1 MDRVLLKYIFDELCT
16 SFSKKEIN
24 GSIKKNADQN
34 KIEIN
39 YCITLQELFDNLEK
53 NKNVCMDVYMK
64 REVLQTIYY
73 CKDISIMAEDEKKK
87 TGEKNGSD
95 GNEDYNSFP
104 YDKYNNGFNANI
116 HKNGQDTIINT
127 ANKYNLYINN
137 IYIYNKHNLFYYERI
152 KECKEK
158 IFILLYVIST
168 KYNGSIQS
176 SLSKHLNIDVKMIH
190 YHLKVLIQYSLIKKI
205 NININGTETNTNNDG
220 CTMSNSANG
229 AMIKL
234 SPSYILYYN
243 IYFIYNMLPIFVKN
257 ILFSQNVLSINKIIM
272 YLINKFIIIPQKI
285 LSLIFFKLLIVYNP
299 YYFMRIRKALKIF
312 NSILSNL
319 INSNQIIM
327 CKIKIQSNYEICYL
341 NYKNKEKISY
351 DRIINFLLSFY
362 YNYDY
367 AINFIDKSCYLMCED
382 YVNNEIPIKSSFM
395 NNYSIHKKYKQNLTQ
410 QLSMYMEPTGQGHI
424 NTEMLQNEI
433 EYNQHREIGSIN
445 SNKPELNKQ
454 VNISINEFKNHVHL
468 NMDDKF
474 IDSDLYSSSQNDN
487 SAYSLSDFSPVLENN
502 QIETTLEKKTNFNGK
517 YTHERN
523 SQVSYSESPTH
534 SSIDSDNGSDNISQ
548 RGNSRSIRS
557 SNLSLY
563 DEMKYII
570 ISKGISGITAKEISQ
585 TILLSIKKT
594 NTFLN
599 KLVKNKEV
607 VKIPERKDKSFMY
620 RFVDNNIYEYIQ
632 NKKKY
637 YTNIEKETETI
648 VSYDNK
654 NKNINECNVN
664 VKKKKN
670 LQNNEESLISF
681 KANSNQQYSNE
692 IMAEYSAKIKTEQ
705 QNNSITNQNIFH
717 YIKINNLNESLN
729 ILNYTNTIN
738 KIDKNILEYVI
749 PKYDDSINNF
759 SNYKEFF
766 NNYVNKIKQF
776 ECKYDL
782 FTCSFHLFY
791 YVKNILQKK
800 QTSKNNNDNT
810 YLYTHTDNNI
820 GGEENVHQFNESN
833 ISEHFEE
840 FNININNLDVSKTSI
855 DFIKHFM
862 EDTTKLK
869 SNLFIKRLFIFTHFL
884 LCSKVTTFRCVQDL
898 FTILENNGKLIDRKS
913 VERLFNYS
921 TKINAFFKKCMLQ
934 NSKNV
939 KYYFYDSNILTEKQS
954 IELHSK
960 IQQEYAHYFYK
971 QSPSIKHNDKL
982 QTNCSINL
990 QNRTN
995 YTNLDSKN
1003 KNISNNVNPNCE
1015 IIADNASISQ
1025 ISPSSYPNNYNTSL
1039 KLGENYCFQ
1048 NIDASNAYNVSPRIY
1063 NTNVLLNSYSIT
1075 NISLNDKNNNN
1086 KRSINNTEN
1095 DNPSIIFDH
1104 NKKHLHIDSL
1114 LSNDNPSVDTTN
1126 FYTKKRK
1133 TEQDQQINI
1142 KNIYY
1147 KNNITENIPDSS
1159 NNKNNVL
1166 YIDVFNESAFACN
1179 ENKFITPENK
1189 KKHTFKNFKMLQ
1201 QSSNISYFYG
1211 YIFSKMERYKYF
1223 HKCLIRIM
1231 KRKMKRKRNNRIL
1244 KQYNSNPIFS
1254 KTQHEHDGVATC
1266 QNKMKKRKISFTLAN
1281 LKGKNKKKRNK
1292 QSNANSLKI
1301 KDILKNM
1308 YLDEYL
1314 KIISVRCKLNYIENY
1329 LLKKKKKK
1337 IKLKELPPM
1346 LFEYL
1351 TSYSQLHSDKN
1362 NLIKNFILNKS
1373 QNMYI
1378 HENKPLQSYYDH
1390 DSIQIEDTKT
1400 NRLSSYSNQREENEL
1415 KKKKDTAFSPLTQ
1428 TDQLCQH
1435 DIDVI
1440 KNNDKI
1446 SIYIFLYRKLKF
1458 LYNMKSIDLR
1468 FGNDQENINSTIVN
1482 IDDDNTTHTLTCNTK
1497 KSHFNNSR
1505 NTDLNISIVDLK
1517 KKKFNIYIKK
1527 YVTINL
1533 FSSIKPKKNNQKKFY
1548 NMMRYNHFEEY
1559 YYSIYL
1565 LIEQFKKH
1573 FLENIP
1579 DESSRKKVKLSDIP
1593 KFLKIKNKNLK
1604 FLLSHNSYT
1613 NQLLLTRKIRKLFIN
1628 LIKKVKRKETRKK
1641 TNIQKHKLMEELII
1655 YKEYNI
1661 LYNIYNISKTNIE
1674 KYFFIFYDLYN
1685 NILTKNNYNFPNIL
1699 EKDDNNNNTAL
1710 SYSCPFCKDAYFFK
1724 SDLLTHISNVHNTNK
1739 KCSDIISLMSNTK
1752 HTMHKTLSDILKIKN
1767 IISNSSP
1774 AYGQTMRIYRDNN
1787 TNPVD
1792 EQVDQAS
1799 LSFSSNCITK
1809 RNELLFHNNTSSDK
1823 FSQNTKE
1830 TKKYEQPL
1838 QYEHNNAPDVLQV
1851 QNTEL
1856 KKKTNKQI
1864 YIIDQLNTNK
1874 IFSRST
1880 HSSVKIKYS
1889 LRTVYLYF
1897 VTIFIQLYISRIN
1910 LEKCTNHKKNIGD
1923 NKGENEQKALSHQK
1937 LCKNSKKLL
1946 PKRKRNNLNS
1956 LLNKIKLI
1964 SNKLN
1969 TFRLIYYLKNKTNSI
1984 PYKKSVWNKANKVM
1998 IGKFKYA
2005 VCKYI
2010 QNKLFYYF
2018 KKNIVNYFFILL
2030 NENLTRCIL
2039 NYFPTYIYNCTY
2051 TNINYY
2057 FDKCI
2062 KNIYDFNF
2070 ISLINL
2076 MKLFIIN
2083 YGSNFILYKE
2093 IIKPLF
2099 YQKLRNI
2106 QNGIK
2111 YLKKNMYV
2119 VDTSY
2124 VLSNYIANDLVCDNI
2139 YSNLIYKSIFYKK
2152 KLSLFTK
2159 KKSFDNVI
2167 DIIYS
2172 FGSCYFS
2179 KILEYAHS
2187 ENYQNQSL
2195 TLNCQIDQ
2203 LLLHIDNVYNQEQ
2216 NINYIPN
2223 NHPNYISPN
2232 FHLDDYIEST
2242 NLNKTSNYNQLNS
2255 FYEEEVNHINT
2266 TNPKNFTYKYNDDNF
2281 SNDHQTNAFN
2291 IFSDENF
2298 DANESTCNESKKY
2311 YFSKK
2316 LTIFDLNFYV
2326 HKFLKGDITL
2336 YACNKY
2342 TISDDIHSDENKNL
2356 STKFNNQNKY
2366 YTPDIDAKQNEDV
2379 NNTKYSRGFLKNNN
2393 NKDKNKFEI
2402 DENSL
2407 SFNSSNDDNLD
2418 TFDQLSDDY
2427 EIIKLLENDN
2437 YNNEKLLGGI
2447 NKHIKHLTKHVSE
2460 YFPNYYILNDLKKKI
2475 LKRLSNIFSDN
2486 NNDFISYNFQNKICH
2501 NFYYDPNYINN
2512 NFFNYFKKYCIYIYQ
2527 NYNNPI
2533 RSKKWKD
2540 FKNYTLLNTSTT
2552 NNFNFSDLFNKFIEK
2567 NEFPNSIV
2575 YNKNKL
2581 LIYNIS
2587 KKTFI
2592 DFDIYPQNIHL
2603 YNIAYI
2609 SNIQKNIESF
2619 LDIQVLNL
2627 KNGIFW
2633 LQSEKNTPKKKITNL
2648 YSQAINNNSTNANKL
2663 GINKK
2668 NVLQKHNCS
2677 VSNKSE
2683 KEIKDS
2689 QVLKSNRRKYIA
2701 KYKSFIRETQI
2712 KKFVKKVT
2720 IRNVNNS
2727 DNTENNKSG
2736 ISNDNVHK
2744 ESFIFVVQLMYHVFC
2759 MDNIQNNYDEYG
2771 NYKAHIYEKN
2781 KEIKNVGYK
2790 INNMYKY
2797 KTTNNATIEN
2807 INKNNC
2813 ISNNVYQTNNNLYE
2827 SNIVNNHDISHI
2839 SDNANSPNNDTKEKE
2854 DNLFNQIMSKMLYVF
2869 FIVKQKKKKG
2879 CFIDSLK
2886 KKYIKKFINKAC
2898 YNEYF
2903 NVKKEYNFILFLL
2916 NKLNLIKIFPFIN
2929 THKVFLAQY
2938 YNGINMCKRKTL
2950 FYEHNFKHP
2959 FLNMINY
2966 YLKNFKVKTQRYS
2979 DDEKKIFKKFIKKN
2993 RILNQMDIQHDNN
3006 NIPHEI
3012 GTAKNISNSSNV
3024 TNMNYENSSKN
3035 NITDENALANRYA
3048 YKNITQEKI
3057 IYKKKYINYS
3067 DYVYIN
3073 FINNN
3078 TLKKPNFIPR
3088 LILLFNLQCHIIIHD
3103 YFFMYLCENY
3113 EQIQKIEKSINDN
3126 CNDNTNIL
3134 YNTRIG
3140 NKILNYMGNKK
3151 YPTVIKYIKR
3161 IINNACKYFEYNLL
3175 LHINNNK
3182 GNDLQKQ
3189 NNNNKSNIIYYFKDK
3204 YVIAN
3209 SFIYLNGSV
3218 NIKFMFFYILKI
3230 FFYIKNNPYS
3240 SIFDICKTIEILNLC
3255 DLNTLLRAMCDDGF
3269 ISFKLMF
3276 VNKRSEIY
3284 KLKKNY
3290 QIINDFNDIM
3300 RNASIKKKKSQIKKK
3315 RKATACYFFDTT
3327 SEDEISTDIDTFKT
3341 INKSKKD
3348 NLKNYNLFID
3358 RILYKK
3364 VKLYY
3369 IQDENIIFKKYEGTL
3384 WN

>member
-1 MDRVLLKYIFDELCT
+1 MDRVLLKCIFDELCT

-24 GSIKKNADQN
+24 GSIKKSGDKN
-34 KIEIN
+34 KNEIN

-73 CKDISIMAEDEKKK
+73 CKDISILAEEEKKT
-87 TGEKNGSD
+87 TGEKNNND
-95 GNEDYNSFP
+95 GNEDYSNFP
-104 YDKYNNGFNANI
+104 RDKYNNGFGVNI
-116 HKNGQDTIINT
+116 HKNDQDTIINT
-127 ANKYNLYINN
+127 ASKYNLYINN

-158 IFILLYVIST
+158 IFILLYIIST

-205 NININGTETNTNNDG
+205 NININGTEKNTNNDN
-220 CTMSNSANG
+220 CDMSNSANG

-367 AINFIDKSCYLMCED
+367 VINFIDKSCYLMCED

-395 NNYSIHKKYKQNLTQ
+395 NNYFIHKKYKQNLTQ
-410 QLSMYMEPTGQGHI
+410 QFSMYMEPTGQDRI
-424 NTEMLQNEI
+424 NTIVLQNEI
-433 EYNQHREIGSIN
+433 EYNQRRENGSFN
-445 SNKPELNKQ
+445 LNKSELNKQ

-474 IDSDLYSSSQNDN
+474 IDSDLYSSSENDN
-487 SAYSLSDFSPVLENN
+487 SAYSLSDFSPILGNN
-502 QIETTLEKKTNFNGK
+502 QIEATIEKKANFNVK

-523 SQVSYSESPTH
+523 SQISYSESPTH
-534 SSIDSDNGSDNISQ
+534 SSIDSDNGSDNANHH
-548 RGNSRSIRS
+548 GNSLSIRS

-585 TILLSIKKT
+585 SILLSIKKT

-620 RFVDNNIYEYIQ
+620 RFVDNRIYQYIQ

-637 YTNIEKETETI
+637 YTNVEEQTEDV
-648 VSYDNK
+648 VSYANK
-654 NKNINECNVN
+654 NKDMNECNVN
-664 VKKKKN
+664 MKKKAD
-670 LQNNEESLISF
+670 LQINGESSTSI
-681 KANSNQQYSNE
+681 KANSNEQYSNE
-692 IMAEYSAKIKTEQ
+692 IMTEYSAKIKTEQ
-705 QNNSITNQNIFH
+705 LNNPITNKNVLH

-738 KIDKNILEYVI
+738 KIDKNVLEHVI
-749 PKYDDSINNF
+749 PQYDDSINNF
-759 SNYKEFF
+759 SNYKDFF
-766 NNYVNKIKQF
+766 NNYINKIKQF
-776 ECKYDL
+776 EYKYDL
-782 FTCSFHLFY
+782 FTSSFHLFY

-800 QTSKNNNDNT
+800 QTNKKNNDNANS
-810 YLYTHTDNNI
+810 YKHSDNNI
-820 GGEENVHQFNESN
+820 KVEENIRQFNEDN
-833 ISEHFEE
+833 AREHFEV
-840 FNININNLDVSKTSI
+840 FNININNLDVSKASI

-884 LCSKVTTFRCVQDL
+884 LCSKVTTFRFVQDL

-921 TKINAFFKKCMLQ
+921 TKINAFFKKCILQ
-934 NSKNV
+934 NSKNI

-960 IQQEYAHYFYK
+960 LQQEYAHYFYK
-971 QSPSIKHNDKL
+971 HSASTKLNDKL
-982 QTNCSINL
+982 HLNCPTNL
-990 QNRTN
+990 QDFPN
-995 YTNLDSKN
+995 YTNLGSKN
-1003 KNISNNVNPNCE
+1003 NDFPNSINPNFE
-1015 IIADNASISQ
+1015 IIVDNASNSQ
-1025 ISPSSYPNNYNTSL
+1025 ISPSSHPNNYNNFL
-1039 KLGENYCFQ
+1039 KLGENNCFQ
-1048 NIDASNAYNVSPRIY
+1048 NIDASNAYNMNPQIY
-1063 NTNVLLNSYSIT
+1063 DTNALLGNYSIT
-1075 NISLNDKNNNN
+1075 NITLNDKNNNN

-1095 DNPSIIFDH
+1095 DNASITFDH
-1104 NKKHLHIDSL
+1104 NKKHLHIDGL
-1114 LSNDNPSVDTTN
+1114 FTNNNANDASADTTN
-1126 FYTKKRK
+1126 FNAKKRK
-1133 TEQDQQINI
+1133 TEQNQKINK

-1147 KNNITENIPDSS
+1147 KNSITENTPDSS
-1159 NNKNNVL
+1159 NNKNNIL

-1179 ENKFITPENK
+1179 ENKFITPKNK
-1189 KKHTFKNFKMLQ
+1189 KKHIFKNFKMLQ
-1201 QSSNISYFYG
+1201 HTSNISYFYG

-1231 KRKMKRKRNNRIL
+1231 KRKMKQKRNNRIL
-1244 KQYNSNPIFS
+1244 KQCNSNSMFS

-1266 QNKMKKRKISFTLAN
+1266 QNKMKKRKISFAFAN
-1281 LKGKNKKKRNK
+1281 IKGKNKKTGNK
-1292 QSNANSLKI
+1292 KNNVNYLKI

-1351 TSYSQLHSDKN
+1351 TSYSQLHSNKN
-1362 NLIKNFILNKS
+1362 NLIKNFIFNKS
-1373 QNMYI
+1373 QNIYI
-1378 HENKPLQSYYDH
+1378 NENKPLRCYYDH
-1390 DSIQIEDTKT
+1390 NSLQIEDTKT
-1400 NRLSSYSNQREENEL
+1400 NQLCSYLNTCEENEL
-1415 KKKKDTAFSPLTQ
+1415 KIKKDSIFSSLAKF
-1428 TDQLCQH
+1428 DKLCQH

-1446 SIYIFLYRKLKF
+1446 CIFIFLYRKLKF

-1468 FGNDQENINSTIVN
+1468 FENDQENINSTLVN
-1482 IDDDNTTHTLTCNTK
+1482 IDDDNINHTPTCNTK
-1497 KSHFNNSR
+1497 KNLFSNSS
-1505 NTDLNISIVDLK
+1505 NTDLNISIIDLTK
-1517 KKKFNIYIKK
+1517 KNFNIYIKK

-1533 FSSIKPKKNNQKKFY
+1533 FSSIKPKKKHQKKIY
-1548 NMMRYNHFEEY
+1548 NIMRYNHFEEY
-1559 YYSIYL
+1559 YYIIYL

-1573 FLENIP
+1573 ILENIP
-1579 DESSRKKVKLSDIP
+1579 DESSRKKTKLSDIP

-1604 FLLSHNSYT
+1604 FLLFHNSYT
-1613 NQLLLTRKIRKLFIN
+1613 NQLLLTRKIRKVFIN
-1628 LIKKVKRKETRKK
+1628 LIKKVKRKETKK
-1641 TNIQKHKLMEELII
+1641 KSNVQKHKIMEELII
-1655 YKEYNI
+1655 YKEYNV

-1685 NILTKNNYNFPNIL
+1685 NISTKNNYDFPNVL
-1699 EKDDNNNNTAL
+1699 EKEDNNNITTL
-1710 SYSCPFCKDAYFFK
+1710 SYSCPFCKNIYFFK

-1739 KCSDIISLMSNTK
+1739 NFSDIISLMSNTK
-1752 HTMHKTLSDILKIKN
+1752 HTMHKALSDILKIKN
-1767 IISNSSP
+1767 LINNASP
-1774 AYGQTMRIYRDNN
+1774 AYGQIMRIHRNN
-1787 TNPVD
+1787 NISTMD
-1792 EQVDQAS
+1792 ENLDQAS
-1799 LSFSSNCITK
+1799 LFPSSNCITK
-1809 RNELLFHNNTSSDK
+1809 RNELLFHNDTSSDK
-1823 FSQNTKE
+1823 FIQNTKE
-1830 TKKYEQPL
+1830 TNKYEQSL
-1838 QYEHNNAPDVLQV
+1838 QYEPNNASDVLRV
-1851 QNTEL
+1851 QNTEIKKNTEL
-1856 KKKTNKQI
+1856 KKQI
-1864 YIIDQLNTNK
+1864 NIIDQLNTNK
-1874 IFSRST
+1874 IFSRNT
-1880 HSSVKIKYS
+1880 HFSVKIKYS

-1897 VTIFIQLYISRIN
+1897 VTIFIKLYISRIN

-1923 NKGENEQKALSHQK
+1923 NKGKNEQKVLFHK
-1937 LCKNSKKLL
+1937 KIYKNSKNLL

-1956 LLNKIKLI
+1956 LPNKIKLI
-1964 SNKLN
+1964 SNQLN
-1969 TFRLIYYLKNKTNSI
+1969 TFRLIYYLKSKTNSI
-1984 PYKKSVWNKANKVM
+1984 PYKKSIWNKSNKVM

-2062 KNIYDFNF
+2062 KNIYDFSF

-2083 YGSNFILYKE
+2083 YGSKFMLYKE

-2111 YLKKNMYV
+2111 YLKKYIYV

-2124 VLSNYIANDLVCDNI
+2124 VLSNYITNDIVCDNI

-2159 KKSFDNVI
+2159 KKIFDNVI

-2172 FGSCYFS
+2172 FGNCYFS
-2179 KILEYAHS
+2179 KILEYSHS
-2187 ENYQNQSL
+2187 ENYQNQFP
-2195 TLNCQIDQ
+2195 TLNYQIDQ

-2216 NINYIPN
+2216 NKI
-2223 NHPNYISPN
+2223 YIS
-2232 FHLDDYIEST
+2232 
-2242 NLNKTSNYNQLNS
+2242 NY
-2255 FYEEEVNHINT
+2255 
-2266 TNPKNFTYKYNDDNF
+2266 
-2281 SNDHQTNAFN
+2281 
-2291 IFSDENF
+2291 ENF
-2298 DANESTCNESKKY
+2298 DVNKSTCNESKKY
-2311 YFSKK
+2311 NFNKK

-2342 TISDDIHSDENKNL
+2342 TISDDMHIDEKKN
-2356 STKFNNQNKY
+2356 TPPKFNNQNKY
-2366 YTPDIDAKQNEDV
+2366 YTPDIDVKQNKIVD
-2379 NNTKYSRGFLKNNN
+2379 NTKYSKVFLNNN

-2407 SFNSSNDDNLD
+2407 SFNSSNDGNLD

-2437 YNNEKLLGGI
+2437 YNNEKLLGGGI
-2447 NKHIKHLTKHVSE
+2447 NKHINHLTKHVSE
-2460 YFPNYYILNDLKKKI
+2460 YFPNYYILNGLKKKI

-2486 NNDFISYNFQNKICH
+2486 NNNFISHNFQNEICH

-2512 NFFNYFKKYCIYIYQ
+2512 YFFNYFKKYCMYIYQ

-2533 RSKKWKD
+2533 RSKKLKN
-2540 FKNYTLLNTSTT
+2540 FKNYTLLNTSST
-2552 NNFNFSDLFNKFIEK
+2552 NNLNFSDLFNKFVEK
-2567 NEFPNSIV
+2567 NDFPNSTV
-2575 YNKNKL
+2575 YKKNKL
-2581 LIYNIS
+2581 LIYNIN

-2633 LQSEKNTPKKKITNL
+2633 MQSEKSTSKKKFTNL
-2648 YSQAINNNSTNANKL
+2648 YKPVINNNSINANKL
-2663 GINKK
+2663 GINKE
-2668 NVLQKHNCS
+2668 NILQKHNCS
-2677 VSNKSE
+2677 IPNKPE
-2683 KEIKDS
+2683 NETKGS
-2689 QVLKSNRRKYIA
+2689 QVLHSNRRKYIA

-2720 IRNVNNS
+2720 IRNRNNS
-2727 DNTENNKSG
+2727 DHVGTSKSD
-2736 ISNDNVHK
+2736 ISNDNAHK
-2744 ESFIFVVQLMYHVFC
+2744 ESFIFFVQLMYHVFC
-2759 MDNIQNNYDEYG
+2759 MDNIQNNYDDHG
-2771 NYKAHIYEKN
+2771 NYKAHIYEEN
-2781 KEIKNVGYK
+2781 KKIKNVGYK
-2790 INNMYKY
+2790 INNIYKY
-2797 KTTNNATIEN
+2797 KTINNDAIGN
-2807 INKNNC
+2807 INKNNY
-2813 ISNNVYQTNNNLYE
+2813 IGNNAYQTDNSLYE
-2827 SNIVNNHDISHI
+2827 NNIVNNHDASHI
-2839 SDNANSPNNDTKEKE
+2839 SDNANVSKNDTTEKE
-2854 DNLFNQIMSKMLYVF
+2854 DYLFNQIMSKMLYMF

-2979 DDEKKIFKKFIKKN
+2979 DNEKKTFKKFIKKN
-2993 RILNQMDIQHDNN
+2993 KILSHMDGQHTNN
-3006 NIPHEI
+3006 NTPYEI
-3012 GTAKNISNSSNV
+3012 GTMKNISNTINV
-3024 TNMNYENSSKN
+3024 KNINNENSSKN
-3035 NITDENALANRYA
+3035 NIIDENELANRYA
-3048 YKNITQEKI
+3048 YKNVTQEKI

-3067 DYVYIN
+3067 DYIYIN

-3113 EQIQKIEKSINDN
+3113 EQIQKFEKSINDN
-3126 CNDNTNIL
+3126 CNDYTNIL

-3161 IINNACKYFEYNLL
+3161 IINNVCIYFEYNILL
-3175 LHINNNK
+3175 YINNNK
-3182 GNDLQKQ
+3182 RNYLQKQ
-3189 NNNNKSNIIYYFKDK
+3189 DNNSKSNIIYYFRDN
-3204 YVIAN
+3204 YIIAN

-3240 SIFDICKTIEILNLC
+3240 SIFDICKMTEILNLC

-3284 KLKKNY
+3284 KLKKKY
-3290 QIINDFNDIM
+3290 QIIKDFNDLM
-3300 RNASIKKKKSQIKKK
+3300 RNDNIKKKKKSQIKKK

-3327 SEDEISTDIDTFKT
+3327 SEDEFSTDNDTFKT
-3341 INKSKKD
+3341 INKCRKDTTIHANHIIAKNSKTFDKTPKKN
-3348 NLKNYNLFID
+3348 NLKNYKLFID

-3369 IQDENIIFKKYEGTL
+3369 VQDENIIFKKYEGTL

>member
-1 MDRVLLKYIFDELCT
+1 MDKVLLKCIFDELCT

-34 KIEIN
+34 KNEIN

-73 CKDISIMAEDEKKK
+73 CKDISIMVEEEKKK
-87 TGEKNGSD
+87 IGGKNGSD

-104 YDKYNNGFNANI
+104 YDKYNNGYNVNI

-158 IFILLYVIST
+158 IFILLYIIST

-205 NININGTETNTNNDG
+205 NININGTETNTNNDS
-220 CTMSNSANG
+220 CAMSNSTNG

-319 INSNQIIM
+319 INSNKIIM

-362 YNYDY
+362 YNYDHV
-367 AINFIDKSCYLMCED
+367 INFIDKSCYLMCED

-395 NNYSIHKKYKQNLTQ
+395 NNYFIHKKHKQNLTQ
-410 QLSMYMEPTGQGHI
+410 QLSMYMDPTGQGHI

-433 EYNQHREIGSIN
+433 EYNNHRANELTN
-445 SNKPELNKQ
+445 SNKSELNKQ
-454 VNISINEFKNHVHL
+454 VNISINEFKSHVHL

-487 SAYSLSDFSPVLENN
+487 SACSLSDFSPVLGNN
-502 QIETTLEKKTNFNGK
+502 EIEATLEKKTNFNVK

-523 SQVSYSESPTH
+523 SQISYSESPTH
-534 SSIDSDNGSDNISQ
+534 SSIDSDNGSDNVSH
-548 RGNSRSIRS
+548 RGNSLTIRS

-585 TILLSIKKT
+585 SILLSIKKT

-620 RFVDNNIYEYIQ
+620 RFVDNNIYQYIQ

-637 YTNIEKETETI
+637 YTNVEKETEAI

-654 NKNINECNVN
+654 SKNINECNVN
-664 VKKKKN
+664 MKKKS
-670 LQNNEESLISF
+670 LQNNEESLIPI

-692 IMAEYSAKIKTEQ
+692 IMAEYSPKIKTEQ
-705 QNNSITNQNIFH
+705 PNNSITNQNIFH

-738 KIDKNILEYVI
+738 NIDKNVLEYVI

-759 SNYKEFF
+759 SNYKDFF

-776 ECKYDL
+776 EYKYDL

-800 QTSKNNNDNT
+800 QTNKKNNDNT
-810 YLYTHTDNNI
+810 NLYTHTDNNI
-820 GGEENVHQFNESN
+820 RAEENVRQFNESN
-833 ISEHFEE
+833 ISEHSEE
-840 FNININNLDVSKTSI
+840 FNINNLDVSKTSI

-884 LCSKVTTFRCVQDL
+884 LCSKVTTFRFVQDL

-939 KYYFYDSNILTEKQS
+939 KYYFYDSNTLTEKQS

-971 QSPSIKHNDKL
+971 QSASIKHNDKL
-982 QTNCSINL
+982 HINCSINL

-1003 KNISNNVNPNCE
+1003 KDISNSANPNCE

-1025 ISPSSYPNNYNTSL
+1025 ISPSSPPNNYNTSL
-1039 KLGENYCFQ
+1039 KLGENDCFQ
-1048 NIDASNAYNVSPRIY
+1048 NIDASNAYNVSPIIY
-1063 NTNVLLNSYSIT
+1063 DTNALLNNYSIT
-1075 NISLNDKNNNN
+1075 NISLNDKNNKN
-1086 KRSINNTEN
+1086 KRSINSTEN

-1114 LSNDNPSVDTTN
+1114 FISDNASVDTTN

-1133 TEQDQQINI
+1133 TEQDQQINT
-1142 KNIYY
+1142 KN
-1147 KNNITENIPDSS
+1147 TPDSS
-1159 NNKNNVL
+1159 RNKNNVL
-1166 YIDVFNESAFACN
+1166 YIDVFNESAFACS

-1201 QSSNISYFYG
+1201 HSSNINYFYG

-1231 KRKMKRKRNNRIL
+1231 KRKVKQKRNNRIL
-1244 KQYNSNPIFS
+1244 KQYNSNLIFS

-1266 QNKMKKRKISFTLAN
+1266 QNKMKKRKISFTFAN
-1281 LKGKNKKKRNK
+1281 IKGKNKKKRNK
-1292 QSNANSLKI
+1292 QSNVNSLKI

-1329 LLKKKKKK
+1329 LLKKKKQK

-1351 TSYSQLHSDKN
+1351 TSYSQLHSNKN

-1373 QNMYI
+1373 QYMYI
-1378 HENKPLQSYYDH
+1378 HENKPLRNYYDH
-1390 DSIQIEDTKT
+1390 ESIQIEDKKT
-1400 NRLSSYSNQREENEL
+1400 NQISSYSNQCEENEF
-1415 KKKKDTAFSPLTQ
+1415 KKKKDTTFSPMTQ
-1428 TDQLCQH
+1428 IDQLCQH

-1446 SIYIFLYRKLKF
+1446 SIFIFLYRKLKF

-1468 FGNDQENINSTIVN
+1468 FGNDQENVNSTIVN
-1482 IDDDNTTHTLTCNTK
+1482 IDDDNIAHTLTCNTK
-1497 KSHFNNSR
+1497 KPLFNNSR
-1505 NTDLNISIVDLK
+1505 NTDLNISIIDLK
-1517 KKKFNIYIKK
+1517 KNNFNIYIKK
-1527 YVTINL
+1527 YATINL
-1533 FSSIKPKKNNQKKFY
+1533 FSSIKPKKKKQKKIY

-1565 LIEQFKKH
+1565 LIEQFKKYI
-1573 FLENIP
+1573 LENILG
-1579 DESSRKKVKLSDIP
+1579 ESSRKKARLSDIP

-1641 TNIQKHKLMEELII
+1641 ANIKKHKLMEELII

-1685 NILTKNNYNFPNIL
+1685 NISTKNNYDFSNIL
-1699 EKDDNNNNTAL
+1699 EKEDNNNNTTL
-1710 SYSCPFCKDAYFFK
+1710 SYSCPFCKDVYFFK

-1739 KCSDIISLMSNTK
+1739 KFSDIISLMSNTK

-1767 IISNSSP
+1767 IISNASP
-1774 AYGQTMRIYRDNN
+1774 AYGQTMRVYRDNN
-1787 TNPVD
+1787 ISTID
-1792 EQVDQAS
+1792 EKVDQTS
-1799 LSFSSNCITK
+1799 LSCSNNYITK
-1809 RNELLFHNNTSSDK
+1809 GSELLFHNNTSSDK
-1823 FSQNTKE
+1823 FSQSTKE
-1830 TKKYEQPL
+1830 TKKYEQFL
-1838 QYEHNNAPDVLQV
+1838 QHEHNIAPDVLQV
-1851 QNTEL
+1851 QNTEIKKNTEL
-1856 KKKTNKQI
+1856 KKQTNKQI
-1864 YIIDQLNTNK
+1864 SIIDQLNTNK
-1874 IFSRST
+1874 IFSRNT

-1910 LEKCTNHKKNIGD
+1910 LEKCTSHKKNIGD
-1923 NKGENEQKALSHQK
+1923 NKGRNEQKALSHQK
-1937 LCKNSKKLL
+1937 LHKNSKNML
-1946 PKRKRNNLNS
+1946 PKRKRNNLNPLS
-1956 LLNKIKLI
+1956 NKIKLI

-1998 IGKFKYA
+1998 IGKFMYA

-2051 TNINYY
+2051 TNINYH

-2124 VLSNYIANDLVCDNI
+2124 VMSNYIANDIVCDNI

-2159 KKSFDNVI
+2159 KKAFDNVI

-2187 ENYQNQSL
+2187 ENYQNKPP
-2195 TLNCQIDQ
+2195 TINCQIDQ

-2216 NINYIPN
+2216 NINYIPS
-2223 NHPNYISPN
+2223 NHENCISPN
-2232 FHLDDYIEST
+2232 FHFDDHLAST
-2242 NLNKTSNYNQLNS
+2242 NLNKISNYMQLDNS
-2255 FYEEEVNHINT
+2255 YEEEISHINT
-2266 TNPKNFTYKYNDDNF
+2266 TNNKKYTYKYNGDNF
-2281 SNDHQTNAFN
+2281 SNDHQMNPFN

-2311 YFSKK
+2311 YFNKK

-2342 TISDDIHSDENKNL
+2342 TISDDIHSDEKKNIT
-2356 STKFNNQNKY
+2356 TKFNSQNKY
-2366 YTPDIDAKQNEDV
+2366 YTPDIDDKQNEDV
-2379 NNTKYSRGFLKNNN
+2379 NNTKYSREFLKNN
-2393 NKDKNKFEI
+2393 NKDKNQFEV

-2407 SFNSSNDDNLD
+2407 SFNSSNDGNLD

-2486 NNDFISYNFQNKICH
+2486 NNSFISYNFQNEICH

-2527 NYNNPI
+2527 NYNNPT

-2540 FKNYTLLNTSTT
+2540 FKNYTLLNTSST

-2567 NEFPNSIV
+2567 NNFPNSIV

-2633 LQSEKNTPKKKITNL
+2633 LQSEKSASKKKFTNL
-2648 YSQAINNNSTNANKL
+2648 CKQVINNNSINANKL
-2663 GINKK
+2663 GINKEDA
-2668 NVLQKHNCS
+2668 LQKHNS
-2677 VSNKSE
+2677 NISNKPE
-2683 KEIKDS
+2683 KKIKDS
-2689 QVLKSNRRKYIA
+2689 QVLNSNRRKYVA
-2701 KYKSFIRETQI
+2701 KYNSFIRETQI

-2720 IRNVNNS
+2720 IRNINNSTVNNNIDHTGNNTS
-2727 DNTENNKSG
+2727 D
-2736 ISNDNVHK
+2736 ISNDNAHK
-2744 ESFIFVVQLMYHVFC
+2744 ESFIFVVKLMYHVFC
-2759 MDNIQNNYDEYG
+2759 MDNIQNNYDEHG
-2771 NYKAHIYEKN
+2771 NYKAHIHEKN
-2781 KEIKNVGYK
+2781 QNIKNVGHK

-2807 INKNNC
+2807 INKNNY
-2813 ISNNVYQTNNNLYE
+2813 IGNNVYQTDDSPYE
-2827 SNIVNNHDISHI
+2827 SNIANNHDISHI
-2839 SDNANSPNNDTKEKE
+2839 SDNANDPNNDTKEKE
-2854 DNLFNQIMSKMLYVF
+2854 DYLFNQIMRKMLYMF

-2929 THKVFLAQY
+2929 THKIFLAQY

-2979 DDEKKIFKKFIKKN
+2979 DDEKKTFKKFIKKN
-2993 RILNQMDIQHDNN
+2993 RILSQMNIQHPSNN
-3006 NIPHEI
+3006 TSHEI
-3012 GTAKNISNSSNV
+3012 GTAKNISNTSNV
-3024 TNMNYENSSKN
+3024 TNISYENSSKN
-3035 NITDENALANRYA
+3035 ITNESALANRYA
-3048 YKNITQEKI
+3048 YKNVTQEKI

-3113 EQIQKIEKSINDN
+3113 EQIQKFEKSINDN
-3126 CNDNTNIL
+3126 CNDYTNIL

-3161 IINNACKYFEYNLL
+3161 IINNACKYFEYNILL
-3175 LHINNNK
+3175 YINNNK
-3182 GNDLQKQ
+3182 GDDLQKH
-3189 NNNNKSNIIYYFKDK
+3189 NNNNKYNIIYYFKDN
-3204 YVIAN
+3204 Y
-3209 SFIYLNGSV
+3209 
-3218 NIKFMFFYILKI
+3218 I

-3290 QIINDFNDIM
+3290 QIINDFNNIM
-3300 RNASIKKKKSQIKKK
+3300 RNENIKKKKKTQIKKK
-3315 RKATACYFFDTT
+3315 RKAKACYFFDTT
-3327 SEDEISTDIDTFKT
+3327 SEDEFSTDNDTFKT

-3348 NLKNYNLFID
+3348 NTIHANQLITENPQTFDKIPKKNNLKNYNLFID
-3358 RILYKK
+3358 KILYKK